1 MRSIKLSENDKV
13 VSAVTAENNDNIL
26 TVSKTGNARISPISD
41 YRLQNRGGMG
51 LTNYHVNEH
60 GEVAAILKVDLEKDI
75 IAISSDGTIIR
86 FSASSVRQCS
96 RPSKGVKI
104 MRLSGEATVVSVA
117 EIDKSDSEVD
127 ESNGN
132 IAK

>member
-1 MRSIKLSENDKV
+1 
-13 VSAVTAENNDNIL
+13 
-26 TVSKTGNARISPISD
+26 
-41 YRLQNRGGMG
+41 MG